1 MKAKVTLIAA
11 ILVGTGILH
20 SQDLP
25 ASARHALDQRFSDW
39 TFRPNHIPNPCDQ
52 YGIDR
57 TSFPAVQKCNLNGDG
72 IPDFVV
78 AITTGHDSSSV
89 EYFLALVSN
98 GSNYELNELDTVK
111 RCEGGG
117 EKFLEVVA
125 AGTEVAFFSNSD
137 IIMAHGRMASED
149 TIILPTDVIQIYPAC
164 ESHWKEVEAYGYVFI
179 DGKIVT
185 FSAAD

>member
-1 MKAKVTLIAA
+1 MAKIPIIVVCVLASIGTLQ
-11 ILVGTGILH
+11 
-20 SQDLP
+20 SQSLP
-25 ASARHALDQRFSDW
+25 PSARHALDQRFSHW
-39 TFRPNHIPNPCDQ
+39 SFRRTHIPNPCDQ
-52 YGIDR
+52 YGVDQ

-72 IPDFVV
+72 IPDYVV
-78 AITTGHDSSSV
+78 AVTRGHDSSSV
-89 EYFLALVSN
+89 EYYLALVSKGN
-98 GSNYELNELDTVK
+98 DYDLDLLDSVK
-111 RCEGGG
+111 HNEGGG
-117 EKFLEVVA
+117 EKFLAVVA

>member
-1 MKAKVTLIAA
+1 MKPKVILVTA

-25 ASARHALDQRFSDW
+25 ASARHAIDQRFLDW

-52 YGIDR
+52 YGSDQ

-72 IPDFVV
+72 IPDYVV
-78 AITTGHDSSSV
+78 ALTRGHDSSSV
-89 EYFLALVSN
+89 EYFLALVSK
-98 GSNYELNELDTVK
+98 GSNYELNVLDTVK
-111 RCEGGG
+111 HYEGGG
-117 EKFLEVVA
+117 EKVLAVVA
-125 AGTEVAFFSNSD
+125 AGTEVAFFSNAD

-179 DGKIVT
+179 DGKIVM